1 MAEEKKVPT
10 PDMLK
15 AREEL
20 ANMTPEEREAERKAM
35 REKLRRYYDGRFSP
49 EMMKALRGLKPKE

>member
-1 MAEEKKVPT
+1 MAEEKKRPT

-20 ANMTPEEREAERKAM
+20 ANMTPEEMEAEENAM
-35 REKLRRYYDGRFSP
+35 REELRRYYDGRPRP
-49 EMMKALRGLKPKE
+49 EVLKGLKVKK

>member
-1 MAEEKKVPT
+1 MAEEKKFPT

-20 ANMTPEEREAERKAM
+20 ANMTPEELEAEERAM
-35 REKLRRYYDGRFSP
+35 REELRRYYDGKPRP
-49 EMMKALRGLKPKE
+49 EVLKGLKLKK